1 LNYLSSTILSC
12 KDKGIQKSELI
23 CNNNSVF
30 IYIYHFV
37 RLIHV
42 LILLTIQ
49 HFTVMILILFFFLSF
64 FPIILSFLS
73 FSDFYYLINHS
84 LYFLVCS
91 LIFYLPCPLFT
102 AFILLYLLKLKNSR
116 MQNVPQPLAFPSIYK
131 YLRSKL

>member
-1 LNYLSSTILSC
+1 MNYLSSTILSC

-49 HFTVMILILFFFLSF
+49 HFTVMILILFFSF

-73 FSDFYYLINHS
+73 FSDFYYLVNHS

>member
-49 HFTVMILILFFFLSF
+49 HFTVMILILFFSF

-73 FSDFYYLINHS
+73 FSDFYYLVNHS